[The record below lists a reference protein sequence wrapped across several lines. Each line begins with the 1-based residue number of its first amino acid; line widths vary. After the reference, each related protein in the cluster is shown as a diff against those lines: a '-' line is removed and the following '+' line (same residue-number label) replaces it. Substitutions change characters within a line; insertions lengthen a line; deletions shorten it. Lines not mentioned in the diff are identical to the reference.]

1 MGRISI
7 VQTATLPK
15 AIYRLNV
22 ILIKIL
28 TIFTDLERTIL
39 YFIWKNKNTQDNQ
52 NNLNNKRT
60 SGEITIPD
68 LKLQW

>member
-7 VQTATLPK
+7 VKTATLPK